1 MDVTTLLLAVLTAV
15 AGLTVGL
22 VLGRSGGVRAAA
34 ERDALRAE
42 RDGLRADRAAADERA
57 RRAEAEAAAVAA
69 ALDAERAGEARL
81 REAFQAL
88 SADALARNNE
98 AFVQLAEA
106 RLREAQTAAGGD
118 LARRQQAIE
127 SLVAP
132 LRETLGKVET
142 QIREVERGR
151 EGAYAS
157 LLQQVATMRQ
167 TSEQLRTETAQLV
180 SALRAPQV
188 RGRWGEMQLRRVV
201 ESAGMVE
208 HCDFTEQVT
217 STTEDGVARPDLVVH
232 LAGGKQ
238 VVVDAKVAF
247 SGFLEAS
254 EARDEATRQARLK
267 AHARHLRTH
276 VDSLAAKAYW
286 ERFEPTPE
294 FVVCFVPADVF
305 LDAAL
310 QQEPGLLEHAF
321 ARNVVIATPSTL
333 VAMLRTVG
341 YAWRQ
346 EALARNAREVHELA
360 RDFYTRLATMGS
372 HVDAVGTA
380 LNSAVAKYNRAVSSL
395 ESRVLVSARRLKE
408 LRVTDADLPT
418 PRQVESA
425 ARSVEKEVLVSGDT
439 IVPLT
444 SGRARTTPGQGD
456 LLGGREASGR

>member
-1 MDVTTLLLAVLTAV
+1 MEILLLMIGLALGAILGWSATRSRV
-15 AGLTVGL
+15 AG
-22 VLGRSGGVRAAA
+22 
-34 ERDALRAE
+34 
-42 RDGLRADRAAADERA
+42 
-57 RRAEAEAAAVAA
+57 AEAERAVLRERLAVADAAAT
-69 ALDAERAGEARL
+69 ER
-81 REAFQAL
+81 Q
-88 SADALARNNE
+88 
-98 AFVQLAEA
+98 
-106 RLREAQTAAGGD
+106 D
-118 LARRQQAIE
+118 LAV
-127 SLVAP
+127 SVAP
-132 LRETLGKVET
+132 LHAALGKVESHL
-142 QIREVERGR
+142 RELETARLS
-151 EGAYAS
+151 AYSS
-157 LLQQVATMRQ
+157 LTEQVGFVRAANEALRDQ
-167 TSEQLRTETAQLV
+167 TSSLV
-180 SALRAPQV
+180 TALRAPQT

-201 ESAGMVE
+201 EMAGMVE
-208 HCDFTEQVT
+208 HCDFTEQAT

-267 AHARHLRTH
+267 AHARHLRAH

-333 VAMLRTVG
+333 IAMLRTVG

-408 LRVTDADLPT
+408 LKVTDAELPT

-439 IVPLT
+439 IVPL
-444 SGRARTTPGQGD
+444 SAGRPRTAPTQGD